1 MGRIRTA
8 FKLALKVHAPQKRNT
23 GEPYILHPI
32 AVANIAASMKSYS
45 DAMIYNKIIPYLH
58 EFCDSVKYR
67 KNLADI
73 LLTFKGQ
80 KMTLTV
86 DSFTMT
92 AEIGTTVISNE
103 AYSRSN
109 YCSDEICELANA
121 MNQNFKPYRFNWEW
135 GDDEMTG
142 AKIIN
147 YSTVEELIRLLKW
160 EICKLYHLPI
170 QAEKALFLGET
181 SDFPDDETFMQF
193 ILRVIDKWVAEEYL
207 DINIL
212 YLHGFA
218 SSGNSG
224 TAREIQET
232 LPKCRVI
239 SPDLPID
246 PDKAVQLIQK
256 TVAEEKIDIVI
267 GTSMGGLFASLVH
280 DIPRILVNPSF
291 HVSRM
296 MRNRLDKAESIV
308 IPFFKTRKDGA
319 TEFTLTREQA
329 DRYFALGEQVF
340 KSALADN
347 QRTLG
352 VFGMDDDVVDCKEE
366 YLEHFDSIRYFKG
379 GHRLDKSAVEEV
391 IVPAILQMVINEKL
405 R

>member
-1 MGRIRTA
+1 
-8 FKLALKVHAPQKRNT
+8 
-23 GEPYILHPI
+23 
-32 AVANIAASMKSYS
+32 MKMTYS
-45 DAMIYNKIIPYLH
+45 ATMIYKRITSYLQG
-58 EFCDSVKYR
+58 FCDSVEYR

-73 LLTFKGQ
+73 LLIFKGR
-80 KMTLTV
+80 KIGLTV
-86 DSFTMT
+86 DCFTQT
-92 AEIGTTVISNE
+92 AEIKTIVISNE
-103 AYSRSN
+103 AFSKSN

-121 MNQNFKPYRFNWEW
+121 MNHNFKPYRFTWEW

-142 AKIIN
+142 AKLIS
-147 YSTVEELIRLLKW
+147 YSNEAELMNILKW
-160 EICKLYHLPI
+160 EIRKLYHLPA
-170 QAEKALFLGET
+170 QAEKALFLGEA
-181 SDFPDDETFMQF
+181 SDFPDDEAFMQF
-193 ILRVIDKWVAEEYL
+193 MLEIIDKWVAEEYL

-246 PDKAVQLIQK
+246 SDEAIQLIQK
-256 TVAEEKIDIVI
+256 TIDEESIDLVI
-267 GTSMGGLFASLVH
+267 GTSMGGLFASMVH
-280 DIPRILVNPSF
+280 DMPRILVNPSF
-291 HVSRM
+291 HISHM
-296 MRNRLDKAESIV
+296 MMSRLDGAESVV

-329 DRYFALGEQVF
+329 DRYFDFGEQVL
-340 KSALADN
+340 KSVKSDN
-347 QRTLG
+347 HQTLG
-352 VFGMDDDVVDCKEE
+352 VFGSYDNVVDCKEE
-366 YLEHFDSIRYFKG
+366 YLEHYDNIRYFNG

-391 IVPAILQMVINEKL
+391 IVPAILQMIIHEKL